1 MSYTRMYARYAGV
14 LEGDVDIH
22 RVVLAPFRSTFVFH
36 RSAMQA
42 IGDIG

>member
-1 MSYTRMYARYAGV
+1 MSYTRMYACYAGV

-22 RVVLAPFRSTFVFH
+22 RVVLGQFRSIFLFH